1 MSKKKKAGIVVL
13 VVLAIVA
20 VLVGTVY
27 FLGHRYYVKTNF
39 VSDEEAVQQI
49 EQQKAKRSSG
59 SREYSR
65 GR

>member
-39 VSDEEAVQQI
+39 VSDVQNI
-49 EQQKAKRSSG
+49 RLASA
-59 SREYSR
+59 
-65 GR
+65 